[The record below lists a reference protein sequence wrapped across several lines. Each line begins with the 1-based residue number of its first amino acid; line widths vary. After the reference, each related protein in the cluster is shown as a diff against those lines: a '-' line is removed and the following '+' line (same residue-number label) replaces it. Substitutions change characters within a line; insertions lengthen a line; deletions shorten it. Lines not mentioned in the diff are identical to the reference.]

1 MLFDPIGIFD
11 VAEREYAFGFYAFQ
25 RRTHGGSTGRKQHF
39 VVVFR
44 IGGSVCTA
52 YLDSL
57 FRRVDPDYFVLDP
70 HVDIETFGKR
80 SRCLHEQ
87 FLPFGDCSAD
97 VIWQPAVGVRNVFT
111 LFEQD
116 DFGFL
121 VCPANSCRRCRASG
135 DSSDNDV
142 FHVVLFFNSSNSVKN
157 RICMIPTATKVYLF
171 SDKTNFHWK
180 IICPVEVDL
189 FGAVRF
195 AIGGKKE
202 LLK

>member
-1 MLFDPIGIFD
+1 M
-11 VAEREYAFGFYAFQ
+11 AARSW
-25 RRTHGGSTGRKQHF
+25 RTKC
-39 VVVFR
+39 
-44 IGGSVCTA
+44 I
-52 YLDSL
+52 Y
-57 FRRVDPDYFVLDP
+57 P
-70 HVDIETFGKR
+70 
-80 SRCLHEQ
+80 
-87 FLPFGDCSAD
+87 
-97 VIWQPAVGVRNVFT
+97 
-111 LFEQD
+111 FEQE

-157 RICMIPTATKVYLF
+157 RICMIPTATKVCLF

-180 IICPVEVDL
+180 IIRPVEVDL